1 MKSKKLHPLALLTL
15 PLALLVSGCGGQGKI
30 RVALPAAQDLRT
42 TPKPVPGPEIVEDAT
57 AEALFNSAIEAWG
70 EAGWAQ
76 VGRLCRWAKE
86 HGSKEP
92 CPPPSQ

>member
-1 MKSKKLHPLALLTL
+1 M
-15 PLALLVSGCGGQGKI
+15 
-30 RVALPAAQDLRT
+30 ALPAAQDLRV
-42 TPKPVPGPEIVEDAT
+42 TPKPPPTADIVDDAK
-57 AEALFNSAIEAWG
+57 ANERYNSAIEAWG

-92 CPPPSQ
+92 CHPPSQ

>member
-1 MKSKKLHPLALLTL
+1 MKSKKPRLLAQLML
-15 PLALLVSGCGGQGKI
+15 PLALLVSGCNDPVKI
-30 RVALPAAQDLRT
+30 RVALPAAQDLRS
-42 TPKPVPGPEIVEDAT
+42 TPKPIPGPEIVDDAV
-57 AEALFNSAIEAWG
+57 AEALYNSAIEAWG